1 MKNTLSFEDLN
12 NNLKVVLSMEDSHM
26 YIRRHAFNQWI
37 YSEKAQKKKEKGAN
51 PYEYYHM
58 ILEISNLTQM
68 FSSGQHKIGS
78 RH

>member
-1 MKNTLSFEDLN
+1 
-12 NNLKVVLSMEDSHM
+12 M